1 MSIITLKY
9 LHIAF
14 VALSFSLFFLR
25 GLWMLNSSSM
35 LQQRW
40 VKITPHIVDTGLLLS
55 AIALAYQL
63 SMSPLSTPWLM
74 AKIIALVLY
83 IVVGT
88 IAIKRGKTRT
98 IRLTAWVTALFI
110 FLYILAVAITHNPL
124 PWKGV

>member
-1 MSIITLKY
+1 MSILTLKF

-14 VALSFSLFFLR
+14 VAFSFFLFFLR

-124 PWKGV
+124 PWEGM